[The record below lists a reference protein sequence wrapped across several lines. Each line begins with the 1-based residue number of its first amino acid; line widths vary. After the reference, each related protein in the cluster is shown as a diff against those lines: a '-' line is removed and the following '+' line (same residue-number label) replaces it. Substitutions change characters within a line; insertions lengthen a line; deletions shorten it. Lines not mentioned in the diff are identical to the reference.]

1 MNKQTFFSLL
11 SDVWSKIFK
20 SELRFIEPQPRQQEC
35 ILECFVEIPIVGSS
49 NFMLVLAMPT
59 KLSYKAA
66 ATLFQVAIEE
76 LSQDDANDA
85 LQELGNILAGQV
97 QRKLSEDTQLE
108 VPIQLPKEQA
118 QSLIEDIDPDWEIF
132 AADEDGTRL
141 YAGVFVEKR

>member
-11 SDVWSKIFK
+11 SDVWTKLFN

-35 ILECFVEIPIVGSS
+35 ILECFVEIPIIGSS

-66 ATLFQVAIEE
+66 STFFQLTIEE

-85 LQELGNILAGQV
+85 LYELGNILAGQV
-97 QRKLSEDTQLE
+97 QRNLSEETQLE
-108 VPIQLPKEQA
+108 VPVQLPKEQA
-118 QSLIEDIDPDWEIF
+118 QSLIEDIDPNWEIY
-132 AADEDGTRL
+132 AEDEDGTRL
-141 YAGVFVEKR
+141 YAGVFVGKR